1 MIVIASHDNVDCLSN
16 ILQDMDNCDLA
27 SNDVLIIDTNSK
39 DKNFKDRFL
48 EFKNI
53 YPRYI
58 FERLDYDCWDSGAY
72 IHAYKKYSSDKY
84 VFLQDSLRVTN
95 PNIFK
100 IISERLNNTDIL
112 GLFNFFYSYDS
123 TEQKNWAED
132 GIPFNSLP
140 DCGIFGPIFSIN
152 KNSMDKIP
160 NDWLKYPTNKMQ
172 ACGMERRWALMFHTL
187 GLKKEYLVEFKN
199 NIDWMYHESNRYQT
213 DYCLQYL
220 SKEFKHRI

>member
-1 MIVIASHDNVDCLSN
+1 MIVVATHDDIDCLAKMIEDISKTELYN
-16 ILQDMDNCDLA
+16 NE
-27 SNDVLIIDTNSK
+27 VLIIDTNSK
-39 DKNFKDRFL
+39 DINFIKYFSEL
-48 EFKNI
+48 KKL
-53 YPRYI
+53 YPGYI
-58 FERLDYDCWDSGAY
+58 FDRLEYDCWDSGAY
-72 IHAYKKYSSDKY
+72 IHAYKNYSAENFI
-84 VFLQDSLRVTN
+84 FLQDSLRITN
-95 PNIFK
+95 PNVFK
-100 IISERLNNTDIL
+100 IISERLQNTDIL

-123 TEQKNWAED
+123 TEQQNWVED

-187 GLKKEYLVEFKN
+187 DLKKEYLVEFKN

-220 SKEFKHRI
+220 NKEFKNRL